1 MRQGVINCGATA
13 AAVTGSVLS
22 RMEEYLGFICFICD
36 KLFSSLSLPSLL
48 YRQQL
53 GYQIQTS
60 LTGQC
65 GLA

>member
-13 AAVTGSVLS
+13 AVVTGSVQ
-22 RMEEYLGFICFICD
+22 EYLGFICFICD

-65 GLA
+65 GLT